1 MANQLVSFMR
11 TRLGTMMFL
20 EYVIWGAWYVT
31 LTTYLTQT
39 LQFSGTQAGT
49 VFGTA
54 ALASLLSP
62 LFVGLVADRFFAT
75 ERVMAVLYLAAA
87 VCMFLVTRVTSFG
100 AVYALMLAFCLL
112 YFPTIA
118 LTNSIAMRNVN
129 DPGRDFPAIRTMGTI
144 GWIAITNVVGWMRVE
159 ADATQ
164 FVLGATGCVVMAVYS
179 LVALPH
185 TPPPAKGQKASV
197 GTLLGL
203 DALTL
208 LKQRDFAIFLVASVL
223 ACIPLTFYYSFTNAY
238 LNEVGVQNAANKM
251 SLGQASEVI
260 MLLLMPVFFRI
271 WSVRTILLLGLS
283 SWAVRYVLLA
293 YGNAQDNMWMFY
305 LAIILHGVCFDFFF
319 VTGFLYTNQVAP
331 PELRSTAQGLITLA
345 TYGLGMLI
353 GSLLSGG
360 VLDYFSTTGADGNVV
375 RNWPSFWLS
384 SAAMSFAITLLVL
397 FFFRSSVRVRS
408 EQSQPGKTA
417 EATA

>member
-1 MANQLVSFMR
+1 MTTQAVPFIKS
-11 TRLGTMMFL
+11 RLAAMMFL

-49 VFGTA
+49 VFGTT

-62 LFVGLVADRFFAT
+62 FFVGLIADRFFAT
-75 ERVMAVLYLAAA
+75 ERVMATLYIAAA
-87 VCMFLVTRVTSFG
+87 ICMYMVTQVSSFA
-100 AVYALMLAFCLL
+100 AVYTLMLAFCLL

-118 LTNSIAMRNVN
+118 LTNSIAMKHVK
-129 DPGRDFPAIRTMGTI
+129 DPGRDFPAIRTMGTL
-144 GWIAITNVVGWMRVE
+144 GWIAINNVVGYLRVE
-159 ADATQ
+159 AGTTP
-164 FVLGATGCVVMAVYS
+164 FLLGAGFCVVMAVYS

-185 TPPPAKGQKASV
+185 TPPPGKGRLV
-197 GTLLGL
+197 TLGSILGL
-203 DALTL
+203 DALVL
-208 LKQRDFAIFLVASVL
+208 LKQRDFAVYLIASVL

-238 LNEVGVQNAANKM
+238 LNDVGVVNAAGKM
-251 SLGQASEVI
+251 SLGQVSEVV
-260 MLLLMPVFFRI
+260 MLLLMPVFFRL
-271 WSVRTILLLGLS
+271 WTVRTILLLGLA

-293 YGNAQDNMWMFY
+293 QGNPADGMWMFY
-305 LAIILHGVCFDFFF
+305 LAILLHGVCFDFFF
-319 VTGFLYTNQVAP
+319 VTGFLYANQVAP

-360 VLDYFSTTGADGNVV
+360 ALDYFSTVGADGTVV

-384 SAAMSFAITLLVL
+384 SAAMSFTITLIVF
-397 FFFRSSVRVRS
+397 FFFRSNVRVS
-408 EQSQPGKTA
+408 AEQPKAGRTA
-417 EATA
+417 DATA

>member
-1 MANQLVSFMR
+1 MTNQLVSFIR

-39 LQFSGTQAGT
+39 LGFSGTQAGT

-54 ALASLLSP
+54 ALASLLAP

-75 ERVMAVLYLAAA
+75 ERVMATLYLVAA
-87 VCMFLVTRVTSFG
+87 VCMFLVTRVTSFA
-100 AVYALMLAFCLL
+100 AVYVLMLAFCLA

-118 LTNSIAMRNVN
+118 LTNSIAMRNVQ

-144 GWIAITNVVGWMRVE
+144 GWIVITNVVGLMRVE
-159 ADATQ
+159 ANAMQ
-164 FVLGATGCVVMAVYS
+164 FILGATGCVVMAIYS

-185 TPPPAKGQKASV
+185 TPPPAKGKKASV

-208 LKQRDFAIFLVASVL
+208 LKQRDFAVFLAASVL

-238 LNEVGVQNAANKM
+238 LNEVGVANAANKM

-260 MLLLMPVFFRI
+260 MLLLMPVFFRV

-283 SWAVRYVLLA
+283 SWALRYVLLA
-293 YGNAQDNMWMFY
+293 YGNPQDGMWMFY

-331 PELRSTAQGLITLA
+331 AELRSTAQGLITLA

-360 VLDYFSTTGADGNVV
+360 VLDYFSTTAADGTVV
-375 RNWPSFWLS
+375 RNWQSFWLS
-384 SAAMSFAITLLVL
+384 SAAMSFAITLMVL

>member
-1 MANQLVSFMR
+1 MTNQLVSFMR

-20 EYVIWGAWYVT
+20 EYIIWGAWYVT

-75 ERVMAVLYLAAA
+75 ERVMATLYLAAA
-87 VCMFLVTRVTSFG
+87 VCMFLVTRVTSFA

-118 LTNSIAMRNVN
+118 LTNSIAMRNVR

-144 GWIAITNVVGWMRVE
+144 GWIAITNVVGWMCVE
-159 ADATQ
+159 ADAMQ
-164 FVLGATGCVVMAVYS
+164 FVFGATGCVVMAIYS
-179 LVALPH
+179 LLALPH
-185 TPPPAKGQKASV
+185 TPPPAKGQKASI

-208 LKQRDFAIFLVASVL
+208 LKQRDFAVFLIASVL

-238 LNEVGVQNAANKM
+238 LNEVGVENAANKM

-260 MLLLMPVFFRI
+260 MLLLMPVFFRV

-283 SWAVRYVLLA
+283 SWAIRYVLLA
-293 YGNAQDNMWMFY
+293 YGNPQDGMWMFY
-305 LAIILHGVCFDFFF
+305 LAILLHGVCFDFFF
-319 VTGFLYTNQVAP
+319 VTGFLYTNQIAP

-360 VLDYFSTTGADGNVV
+360 VLDYFSTTGADGSIV
-375 RNWPSFWLS
+375 RNWQSFWLS
-384 SAAMSFAITLLVL
+384 SAAMSFAITLMVL

>member
-1 MANQLVSFMR
+1 MTNQLVSFIR

-39 LQFSGTQAGT
+39 LGFTGTQAGT

-54 ALASLLSP
+54 ALASLLAP

-75 ERVMAVLYLAAA
+75 ERVMAVLYIAAA
-87 VCMFLVTRVTSFG
+87 ACMFLVTRVTSFA
-100 AVYALMLAFCLL
+100 AVYTLMLAFCLA

-118 LTNSIAMRNVN
+118 LTNSIAMRNVQ

-144 GWIAITNVVGWMRVE
+144 GWIAITNVVGLMRVE
-159 ADATQ
+159 ADAMQ
-164 FVLGATGCVVMAVYS
+164 FILGATGCVVMAIYS

-185 TPPPAKGQKASV
+185 TPPPAKGKKASI

-208 LKQRDFAIFLVASVL
+208 LKQRDFAVFLIASVL

-238 LNEVGVQNAANKM
+238 LNEVGVANAANKM

-260 MLLLMPVFFRI
+260 MLLLMPVFFRV

-283 SWAVRYVLLA
+283 SWALRYVLLA
-293 YGNAQDNMWMFY
+293 YGNPQDGMWMFY
-305 LAIILHGVCFDFFF
+305 LAILLHGVCFDFFF

-331 PELRSTAQGLITLA
+331 AELRSTAQGLITLA

-360 VLDYFSTTGADGNVV
+360 VLDYFSTTAADGSVV
-375 RNWPSFWLS
+375 RNWQSFWLS
-384 SAAMSFAITLLVL
+384 SAAMSFAITLMVL

>member
-1 MANQLVSFMR
+1 MTNQLVSFMR
-11 TRLGTMMFL
+11 TRLGAMMFL

-39 LQFSGTQAGT
+39 LGFSGTQAGT

-75 ERVMAVLYLAAA
+75 ERVMAALYLAAA
-87 VCMFLVTRVTSFG
+87 VCMFLVTRVTSFA
-100 AVYALMLAFCLL
+100 AVYTLMLAFCLC

-118 LTNSIAMRNVN
+118 LTNSIAMRNVQ

-144 GWIAITNVVGWMRVE
+144 GWIAITNVVGLMRVE
-159 ADATQ
+159 ADSMQ
-164 FVLGATGCVVMAVYS
+164 FILGATGCVVMAIYS

-185 TPPPAKGQKASV
+185 TPPPAKGKKASI

-208 LKQRDFAIFLVASVL
+208 LKQRDFAVFLAASVL

-238 LNEVGVQNAANKM
+238 LNEVGVANAANKM

-283 SWAVRYVLLA
+283 SWALRYVLLA
-293 YGNAQDNMWMFY
+293 YGNPQDGMWMFY

-331 PELRSTAQGLITLA
+331 AELRSTAQGLITLA

-360 VLDYFSTTGADGNVV
+360 VLDYFSTTAADGTVV
-375 RNWPSFWLS
+375 RNWQSFWLS
-384 SAAMSFAITLLVL
+384 SAGMSFAITLMVL

-408 EQSQPGKTA
+408 EQSQPRKTA